1 MGESTQKV
9 HGSSSLVRSTAI
21 VDAVL
26 ACIASG
32 DLVHRTAAFRRPARV
47 VPMFERSGRR
57 PRNND
62 AGIHVERR
70 EPADIAGSLRLQ
82 VETVTQKIR
91 RPHVGEAGPRIS
103 DAAGFVGCALNL
115 GSGQRTMRPTS

>member
-32 DLVHRTAAFRRPARV
+32 ISCTEL
-47 VPMFERSGRR
+47 
-57 PRNND
+57 
-62 AGIHVERR
+62 
-70 EPADIAGSLRLQ
+70 LRLDDRQ
-82 VETVTQKIR
+82 
-91 RPHVGEAGPRIS
+91 G
-103 DAAGFVGCALNL
+103 
-115 GSGQRTMRPTS
+115 